1 MLMRSAGLHEARGR
15 EFPVR
20 QSIEVRPPLT
30 ARARR
35 FRRVS
40 R

>member
-20 QSIEVRPPLT
+20 QSLQVRTSLN
-30 ARARR
+30 ARTRR